1 MSSKPSNL
9 PKTADGATQAAQGS
23 GSPYARLFRLKGA
36 KAFCLSAAFAR
47 LPMSMMSLGIVL
59 ALNHL
64 YDNWTVAGAMSAV
77 YILAVAAVTPFYARL
92 FDRFGQVKVGRVAL
106 TVQVIVMLAF
116 AFVLCLFPLAS
127 LPYGGTITACSMLPV
142 VIIAYRYGWK
152 WGLLTGFVFSLLQI
166 VEGGIGTLSAFTKT
180 PGSFLLVFFLDYVIA
195 FTVLGL
201 AGVFRGRI
209 KSQRAELVAGTVLV
223 CLLRYAC
230 HFLSGITVWR
240 DISIPM
246 AGAVPFSLIYNAT
259 YMLPETIITVLGAF
273 MIGGV
278 LDFRREMVGRAP
290 KQERQPLSAVILFA
304 AATVLFLAGLVFDT
318 AHIFSHLQNP
328 DTGVFDITGITGC
341 NWTLVITVTAVALV
355 LSGAALIIRKI
366 LLSRQRLPLRR
377 SPEQK

>member
-1 MSSKPSNL
+1 MEKSIRN
-9 PKTADGATQAAQGS
+9 TRWGAN
-23 GSPYARLFRLKGA
+23 SPALK
-36 KAFCLSAAFAR
+36 LTESA
-47 LPMSMMSLGIVL
+47 
-59 ALNHL
+59 
-64 YDNWTVAGAMSAV
+64 
-77 YILAVAAVTPFYARL
+77 
-92 FDRFGQVKVGRVAL
+92 
-106 TVQVIVMLAF
+106 VMLAF

-142 VIIAYRYGWK
+142 IIIAYRYGWK

-201 AGVFRGRI
+201 AGLFRGRI
-209 KSQRAELVAGTVLV
+209 KNQRAELVAGAILV
-223 CLLRYAC
+223 CVLRYAC

-290 KQERQPLSAVILFA
+290 KQEKQPLAAVVMSA
-304 AATVLFLAGLVFDT
+304 AAAVLLLAGLVFDT
-318 AHIFSHLQNP
+318 AHIFAHLQNP
-328 DTGVFDITGITGC
+328 DTGVFDITCITGC
-341 NWTLVITVTAVALV
+341 NWPLVIGVTAGALV
-355 LSGAALIIRKI
+355 LSGIALAVRKVLLKKETKAARAPGFRI
-366 LLSRQRLPLRR
+366 
-377 SPEQK
+377 

>member
-1 MSSKPSNL
+1 MEKSIRN
-9 PKTADGATQAAQGS
+9 THWGA
-23 GSPYARLFRLKGA
+23 GSPALK
-36 KAFCLSAAFAR
+36 LTESA
-47 LPMSMMSLGIVL
+47 
-59 ALNHL
+59 
-64 YDNWTVAGAMSAV
+64 
-77 YILAVAAVTPFYARL
+77 
-92 FDRFGQVKVGRVAL
+92 
-106 TVQVIVMLAF
+106 VMLAI
-116 AFVLCLFPLAS
+116 AFVLCLIPLAR
-127 LPYGGTITACSMLPV
+127 LPFDGTITVCSMLPV

-166 VEGGIGTLSAFTKT
+166 VGGGIGTLSAFTKT

-355 LSGAALIIRKI
+355 LSGAALIIRKV

>member
-1 MSSKPSNL
+1 MVRH
-9 PKTADGATQAAQGS
+9 GCERQGYLC
-23 GSPYARLFRLKGA
+23 P
-36 KAFCLSAAFAR
+36 FA
-47 LPMSMMSLGIVL
+47 GVHDCTIC
-59 ALNHL
+59 
-64 YDNWTVAGAMSAV
+64 DEAGGCGR
-77 YILAVAAVTPFYARL
+77 IG
-92 FDRFGQVKVGRVAL
+92 RF
-106 TVQVIVMLAF
+106 
-116 AFVLCLFPLAS
+116 FPL
-127 LPYGGTITACSMLPV
+127 SMSDFKPGDKDTPV
-142 VIIAYRYGWK
+142 SY
-152 WGLLTGFVFSLLQI
+152 TH
-166 VEGGIGTLSAFTKT
+166 
-180 PGSFLLVFFLDYVIA
+180 LDVYK
-195 FTVLGL
+195 
-201 AGVFRGRI
+201 R
-209 KSQRAELVAGTVLV
+209 QVLV

-355 LSGAALIIRKI
+355 LSGAALIIRKV

>member
-1 MSSKPSNL
+1 MEKSIRN
-9 PKTADGATQAAQGS
+9 THWGA
-23 GSPYARLFRLKGA
+23 GSPALK
-36 KAFCLSAAFAR
+36 LTESA
-47 LPMSMMSLGIVL
+47 
-59 ALNHL
+59 
-64 YDNWTVAGAMSAV
+64 
-77 YILAVAAVTPFYARL
+77 
-92 FDRFGQVKVGRVAL
+92 
-106 TVQVIVMLAF
+106 VMLAF

-209 KSQRAELVAGTVLV
+209 KSQRAELAAGTVLV

-318 AHIFSHLQNP
+318 AHIFSHLQSP

-341 NWTLVITVTAVALV
+341 NWTLVIAVTAVALV
-355 LSGAALIIRKI
+355 LSGAALIIRKV

>member
-1 MSSKPSNL
+1 
-9 PKTADGATQAAQGS
+9 
-23 GSPYARLFRLKGA
+23 
-36 KAFCLSAAFAR
+36 
-47 LPMSMMSLGIVL
+47 
-59 ALNHL
+59 
-64 YDNWTVAGAMSAV
+64 
-77 YILAVAAVTPFYARL
+77 
-92 FDRFGQVKVGRVAL
+92 
-106 TVQVIVMLAF
+106 MLAF

>member
-1 MSSKPSNL
+1 
-9 PKTADGATQAAQGS
+9 
-23 GSPYARLFRLKGA
+23 
-36 KAFCLSAAFAR
+36 
-47 LPMSMMSLGIVL
+47 
-59 ALNHL
+59 
-64 YDNWTVAGAMSAV
+64 
-77 YILAVAAVTPFYARL
+77 
-92 FDRFGQVKVGRVAL
+92 
-106 TVQVIVMLAF
+106 MLAF

-201 AGVFRGRI
+201 AGVFRGQI
-209 KSQRAELVAGTVLV
+209 KSQRAELAAGTVLV

-259 YMLPETIITVLGAF
+259 YMLPETIITVL
-273 MIGGV
+273 
-278 LDFRREMVGRAP
+278 
-290 KQERQPLSAVILFA
+290 
-304 AATVLFLAGLVFDT
+304 
-318 AHIFSHLQNP
+318 
-328 DTGVFDITGITGC
+328 
-341 NWTLVITVTAVALV
+341 
-355 LSGAALIIRKI
+355 
-366 LLSRQRLPLRR
+366 
-377 SPEQK
+377 

>member
-1 MSSKPSNL
+1 
-9 PKTADGATQAAQGS
+9 
-23 GSPYARLFRLKGA
+23 
-36 KAFCLSAAFAR
+36 
-47 LPMSMMSLGIVL
+47 
-59 ALNHL
+59 
-64 YDNWTVAGAMSAV
+64 
-77 YILAVAAVTPFYARL
+77 
-92 FDRFGQVKVGRVAL
+92 
-106 TVQVIVMLAF
+106 
-116 AFVLCLFPLAS
+116 
-127 LPYGGTITACSMLPV
+127 
-142 VIIAYRYGWK
+142 
-152 WGLLTGFVFSLLQI
+152 
-166 VEGGIGTLSAFTKT
+166 
-180 PGSFLLVFFLDYVIA
+180 
-195 FTVLGL
+195 
-201 AGVFRGRI
+201 
-209 KSQRAELVAGTVLV
+209 
-223 CLLRYAC
+223 
-230 HFLSGITVWR
+230 
-240 DISIPM
+240 M

-355 LSGAALIIRKI
+355 LSGAALIIRKV